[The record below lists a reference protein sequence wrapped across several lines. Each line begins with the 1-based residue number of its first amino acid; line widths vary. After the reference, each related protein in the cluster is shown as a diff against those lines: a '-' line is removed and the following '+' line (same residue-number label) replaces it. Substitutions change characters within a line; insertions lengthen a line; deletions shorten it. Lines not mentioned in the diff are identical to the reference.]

1 MQSLA
6 TTDETLTL
14 EPFADKWRAFGWD
27 VVEIDGHD
35 HARAGARDAGRAPDR
50 PRCVLAHTTKGKGVS
65 FMEDQVLWH
74 YRPPSDEELA
84 RALEEIREMRTRFFA
99 DLVEA
104 ARTDPDLVLITGD
117 LGFGVIEPFVEA
129 CPDQFINAGV
139 AEQNMTGMAAG
150 IALAGGKVF
159 TYSIANF
166 PTLRCLEQIRND
178 IAYHGADVTVVAVG
192 GGLAY
197 GALGMS
203 HHATEDL
210 AIMRSIPGMAVAAP
224 GDPEETS
231 AVLAELLAS
240 GGPAYLRLGKAGE
253 PTVHD
258 GPVVVPRGT
267 SLRSPQGHRRVSAH
281 HGRACCLQ
289 GPLAAQRLEELG
301 ISCSHISMPWL
312 APLDSRTIQ
321 AVGATH
327 RLVVTLEEHS
337 VSGGLGGAAAEV
349 LAEVATAAPL
359 LRLGLPHEFSSVVG
373 DQEYLRAR
381 HGLTPDA
388 IADRI
393 AIRLKEIS

>member
-1 MQSLA
+1 
-6 TTDETLTL
+6 
-14 EPFADKWRAFGWD
+14 
-27 VVEIDGHD
+27 
-35 HARAGARDAGRAPDR
+35 
-50 PRCVLAHTTKGKGVS
+50 
-65 FMEDQVLWH
+65 
-74 YRPPSDEELA
+74 
-84 RALEEIREMRTRFFA
+84 MRTRFFA

-104 ARTDPDLVLITGD
+104 ARANPDLVLITGD
-117 LGFGVIEPFVEA
+117 LGFGVVEPFIEA
-129 CPDQFINAGV
+129 APGQFVNAGV

-231 AVLAELLAS
+231 AVLEDLLRA

-258 GPVVVPRGT
+258 HPVVTPRG
-267 SLRSPQGHRRVSAH
+267 SALPVRRGTEV
-281 HGRACCLQ
+281 CLLTT
-289 GPLAAQRLEELG
+289 GGMLAVGAEAADRLESQG
-301 ISCSHISMPWL
+301 ISCSHLSMPWL
-312 APLDSRTIQ
+312 APFDSAAVQ
-321 AVGATH
+321 AAGASH
-327 RLVVTLEEHS
+327 SLVVTLEEHS
-337 VSGGLGGAAAEV
+337 ISGGLGGATAEV
-349 LAEVATAAPL
+349 LAEDPTAAPL
-359 LRLGLPHEFSSVVG
+359 LRLGLPHQFSSVVG
-373 DQEYLRAR
+373 DQAYLRNQ

-388 IADRI
+388 VADCV
-393 AIRLKEIS
+393 ATRLKENL